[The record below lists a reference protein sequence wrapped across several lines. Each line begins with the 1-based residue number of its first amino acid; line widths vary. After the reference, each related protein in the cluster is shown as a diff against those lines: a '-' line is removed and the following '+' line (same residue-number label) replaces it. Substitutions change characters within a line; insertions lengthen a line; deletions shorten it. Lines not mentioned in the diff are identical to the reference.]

1 MHSLYH
7 LHVSLVRSCCLIF
20 SILCTSWTR
29 AALYNLIMLIMFD
42 LYTHHWINSGTLS
55 LNCPV
60 SCSENLLLSSNY
72 PLQPNISMHIIHT
85 VLYTFPEVLSER
97 ICYKVKSF
105 IKLVISLILATL
117 MFDSGVI
124 FLGEIKRWLPLGL

>member
-1 MHSLYH
+1 
-7 LHVSLVRSCCLIF
+7 
-20 SILCTSWTR
+20 
-29 AALYNLIMLIMFD
+29 
-42 LYTHHWINSGTLS
+42 
-55 LNCPV
+55 
-60 SCSENLLLSSNY
+60 
-72 PLQPNISMHIIHT
+72 MHIIHT

-105 IKLVISLILATL
+105 IKLVIISSILATL

>member
-1 MHSLYH
+1 
-7 LHVSLVRSCCLIF
+7 
-20 SILCTSWTR
+20 
-29 AALYNLIMLIMFD
+29 
-42 LYTHHWINSGTLS
+42 
-55 LNCPV
+55 
-60 SCSENLLLSSNY
+60 
-72 PLQPNISMHIIHT
+72 MHIIHT

-124 FLGEIKRWLPLGL
+124 FLGEIKRWLALGL